1 LTYGD
6 YHNTSNVLLKRLN
19 RTNTRE
25 EIAYTTGASISVL
38 QSNTILLSFK
48 SRKKDRI
55 SMPYGGGMD
64 RQQELVTQ
72 TTPVT
77 NVQPLASTFS
87 LFQSSF

>member
-1 LTYGD
+1 
-6 YHNTSNVLLKRLN
+6 
-19 RTNTRE
+19 
-25 EIAYTTGASISVL
+25 
-38 QSNTILLSFK
+38 
-48 SRKKDRI
+48 
-55 SMPYGGGMD
+55 MPYGGGMD